1 MDMATHL
8 YIHNGQDANANKGV
22 GTSFSRRF
30 PGLFHKSLS
39 FEEMEV
45 EAMEIDSGNTMK

>member
-1 MDMATHL
+1 MESWNWYCIL
-8 YIHNGQDANANKGV
+8 RLQGEI
-22 GTSFSRRF
+22 
-30 PGLFHKSLS
+30 PCLFHKSLS